1 MARPSQVLHGSSINK
16 PSFGV
21 SLSLIP
27 VSESHSSCGR
37 PHLKPHL
44 CNWPSSQTFWL
55 FALPGCAPCFSL
67 PLCFTA
73 PRNEAPPQKKKK
85 RNEAQW
91 QTPPKYWQ
99 TSPVVL
105 TSLVCLFLDCLSGL
119 QFTYEAY
126 TLPGLPSACCHS
138 LDMNMSLNQT
148 EIICDTMDK
157 GGGHFAKWYIHMSNH
172 YVVYIK
178 LILYINYISILKK
191 HRF

>member
-21 SLSLIP
+21 SFSLIP

-55 FALPGCAPCFSL
+55 FALPSCAPCFSL
-67 PLCFTA
+67 SLCFTA
-73 PRNEAPPQKKKK
+73 P

-148 EIICDTMDK
+148 EIICDTMYK
-157 GGGHFAKWYIHMSNH
+157 
-172 YVVYIK
+172 VVVILQNGIYTC
-178 LILYINYISILKK
+178 LIIMLYTLN
-191 HRF
+191 